1 MYPSHS
7 HKELK
12 TRCACR
18 IKTLAKIGGVSGQV
32 GQMKQLTAQ
41 LKKDKDNVMQRVGG
55 LEKRIADTT
64 NQIQVRQQHAVEI
77 LA

>member
-1 MYPSHS
+1 
-7 HKELK
+7 
-12 TRCACR
+12 
-18 IKTLAKIGGVSGQV
+18 LAKIGGVSGQV